1 MFNMQDIMRQA
12 QEMQSKMQKIQDGL
26 GEKRV
31 EGQSG
36 GGMVRV
42 VCTGK
47 QEVVSITIDPAAIDP
62 AEADMLQDLVC
73 AAVNDAL
80 RRARALSE
88 AEMSALT
95 GGMRLPGMM

>member
-12 QEMQSKMQKIQDGL
+12 QEMQSKMQQIQDGL

-80 RRARALSE
+80 RRARTLAE
-88 AEMSALT
+88 TEMSALT

>member
-80 RRARALSE
+80 RRARELAE

>member
-12 QEMQSKMQKIQDGL
+12 QEMQGKMQKIQEGL

-47 QEVVSITIDPAAIDP
+47 QEIISITIDPTAIDP

-80 RRARALSE
+80 RRARELAE

>member
-12 QEMQSKMQKIQDGL
+12 QEMQGKMAKIQEGL
-26 GEKRV
+26 GEKQV

-80 RRARALSE
+80 RRARELAE